1 MVMPGSFHRGT
12 KAYIGGTIHR
22 LSGAEQHSMKRPFSE
37 PGAVVRVRIRERVI
51 RVDVG
56 RGNVRAIREVAA
68 TKNETRASASRY
80 RVPCFGFVHLG
91 GFFSAC
97 RFERQAEIIFRIRY
111 SVFIFRCAASREPTV
126 ADVDESARSAR
137 T

>member
-1 MVMPGSFHRGT
+1 
-12 KAYIGGTIHR
+12 
-22 LSGAEQHSMKRPFSE
+22 MKRPFSE
-37 PGAVVRVRIRERVI
+37 PGAVVRIRIRERVI
-51 RVDVG
+51 DVFVG
-56 RGNVRAIREVAA
+56 RGNVRAIRKVAA

-111 SVFIFRCAASREPTV
+111 SVFIFRCAASREPK
-126 ADVDESARSAR
+126 DVSVYESVLRAL